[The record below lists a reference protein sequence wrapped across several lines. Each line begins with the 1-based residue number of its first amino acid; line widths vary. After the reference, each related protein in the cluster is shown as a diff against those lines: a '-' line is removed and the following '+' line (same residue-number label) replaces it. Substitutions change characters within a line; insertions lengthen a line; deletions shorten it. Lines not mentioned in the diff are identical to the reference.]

1 MMERQL
7 TVEFPP
13 MFQTLSGG
21 AYTPAVAT
29 GYVPIDANIFKYE
42 ATIDLGGY
50 TRQDDLTVFFRRS
63 FEQLGGADQ
72 VSWNAY
78 NPGTDAI
85 LSNTIISSVPF
96 TDEQLIN
103 ALLLQPGFTPFSSVS
118 DDFGNFNR
126 THIIHGRY
134 EVAYANSI
142 IGASAFTSFGSA
154 TLVNLVDNYYSSLE
168 PTAADT
174 LYCYRVIAL
183 PRTNVDIITVSMPA
197 KRIILDA
204 YIDAE
209 EDKEYLMR
217 LKRSYELANQ
227 V

>member
-13 MFQTLSGG
+13 MQQALSGG
-21 AYTPAVAT
+21 AYGPNLPT

-42 ATIDLGGY
+42 TTIDLGGY

-63 FEQLGGADQ
+63 FEQLGGADA
-72 VSWNAY
+72 VFWNSYDPAS
-78 NPGTDAI
+78 DAI
-85 LSNTIISSVPF
+85 STNTIISSVPM
-96 TDEQLIN
+96 TDEQLILSLN
-103 ALLLQPGFTPFSSVS
+103 VQPGFSVYPS
-118 DDFGNFNR
+118 ATDDFGNFNR
-126 THIIHGRY
+126 THIIHGRF
-134 EVAYANSI
+134 EVLYANSI
-142 IGASAFTSFGSA
+142 VGASSFAALGNA
-154 TLVNLVDNYYSSLE
+154 TLMNVVDNYYSSLE

-174 LYCYRVIAL
+174 LYCYRVVGL
-183 PRTNVDIITVSMPA
+183 PRTNSGIQQVIVPA
-197 KRIILDA
+197 KRVILDA
-204 YIDAE
+204 YVDAE